1 MLMATSLGVKW
12 QPWSEIGRFR
22 GVQAVVNGQE
32 FAITICGFH
41 FSQKDT
47 SPQSIQLVPMAD
59 QIAGSDGNLS
69 NWSEGPKAGA
79 GKRMRIT

>member
-1 MLMATSLGVKW
+1 MNQYG
-12 QPWSEIGRFR
+12 
-22 GVQAVVNGQE
+22 
-32 FAITICGFH
+32 GFH
-41 FSQKDT
+41 FSPKDI

-79 GKRMRIT
+79 GIRMGITWCPAWKETCWNC